1 MSIEKEFFEFIENLP
16 GGCVVG
22 RLELFRRFEG
32 QERRISRLL
41 SDLKKRE
48 LILSVGRDMWQ
59 CPRQTRFGVVLAS
72 PESVVEALERNR
84 DVTIVPNGA
93 KILNEIGAS
102 TQLALKRQFVA
113 TKRIQPIDLGK
124 ITIEFEYRRA
134 FATAVSKL
142 DMLSKTEKRRVA
154 RFWVALD
161 YAGLKYVSSE
171 PDHFRHAFQ
180 TLSTDEQRALLKS
193 TTGKL
198 KWAHKIL
205 TPKF

>member
-1 MSIEKEFFEFIENLP
+1 MSIEKEFFEFVENLP

-22 RLELFRRFEG
+22 RVELFRRFEG
-32 QERRISRLL
+32 QELQISCLL
-41 SDLKKRE
+41 SDLKKGE
-48 LILSVGRDMWQ
+48 LILPVGRDMWQ
-59 CPRQTRFGVVLAS
+59 LPRRTRFGVVLAS

-102 TQLALKRQFVA
+102 TQLPLKRQFVA
-113 TKRIQPIDLGK
+113 TKRIQPISLGK
-124 ITIEFEYRRA
+124 TTIEFKYRRA

-142 DMLSKTEKRRVA
+142 EMLSKTEKRRVA

-161 YAGLKYVSSE
+161 YAGMKYVSSE
-171 PDHFRHAFQ
+171 RDLFRRAFR
-180 TLSTDEQRALLKS
+180 TLSNDEQQALLKS

-198 KWAHKIL
+198 KWVHKIL
-205 TPKF
+205 TPR